1 MPRKFSGVPHV
12 GRRTETKPDG
22 TRYIYERTTLYDQ
35 QTKKVKVL
43 HCKLLGKIP
52 PGETEMIKTRP
63 KRPGAAKPAAKVTA
77 KRTHVGTDRIVE
89 WIGRES
95 GIEAD
100 LLRSLPE
107 KEALMS
113 SSLARYLLLTDGA
126 ALPRMEGWQIDH
138 RLPYANPITESAY
151 GRLFKEIGENEGWI
165 QQYFACRASRLDKN
179 PTIALDSTTISTYS
193 NNQSAA
199 RYGFNKDRDGLPT
212 IKLVTLYSVR
222 DREPIAYSTQP
233 GNIPDVI
240 SVQNAIRQLE
250 VLGVSKPEVVTDNGY
265 YSAANMVGF
274 MKANLKFL
282 TLAKR
287 TVGWISPIVEELLP
301 QLGPF
306 STVCPF
312 DRTVHGKSASLMQEF
327 SYGRKRSRNGV
338 AAGEEQTMRRR
349 VYVHVFR
356 NTDMQMCRSTALHE
370 QISEV
375 RKLVESGVEMNE
387 FSQRIADKYLILSRV
402 GRGGKPRVD
411 VNEEAFENAKKY
423 FGVFV
428 LVSNKTMDTFEAL
441 EKYRLREKT
450 EEAFAVHKGNLG
462 GSRPRVWS
470 GKSLRGRQF
479 VQFIG
484 LGYRGFLQNRIKQ
497 VKEELSRKLP
507 DDAPAEEKRLREK
520 LIVWLENRSIAQIL
534 DWFDC
539 VEETTVVTEAH
550 KRRWTTEVVK
560 RDQLFLRLL
569 GVIQ

>member
-22 TRYIYERTTLYDQ
+22 TRYIYERTTQYDQ

-63 KRPGAAKPAAKVTA
+63 KRPSTAKPVAMAAAK
-77 KRTHVGTDRIVE
+77 GTRLGSDRIAE

-95 GIEAD
+95 GIDAD

-107 KEALMS
+107 EQALLS

-126 ALPRMEGWQIDH
+126 SLTRMEGWQTDH
-138 RLPYANPITESAY
+138 SLPYEDPVTESAC
-151 GRLFKEIGENEGWI
+151 GCLFREIGENEGWI
-165 QQYFACRASRLDKN
+165 RQYFDCRASRLDKEQVV
-179 PTIALDSTTISTYS
+179 ALDSAAVQIYPD
-193 NNQSAA
+193 NRSAA
-199 RYGFNKDRDGLPT
+199 RYGLNKDRDGLPAVR
-212 IKLVTLYSVR
+212 LVTLYSVR

-233 GNIPDVI
+233 GYVPDVI
-240 SVQNAIRQLE
+240 GVKNAIRQLE
-250 VLGVSKPEVVTDNGY
+250 ELGVSKPEVVTDNGY

-450 EEAFAVHKGNLG
+450 EEAFAVCGEDLG
-462 GSRPRVWS
+462 CSGSGVWN

-479 VQFIG
+479 VQFIA
-484 LGYRGFLQNRIKQ
+484 LGYRDFLQNRIRQ
-497 VKEELSRKLP
+497 VREELSRRLP
-507 DDAPAEEKRLREK
+507 DGAPAEEKGLREK
-520 LIVWLENRSIAQIL
+520 LACWLENRSIARIL
-534 DWFDC
+534 DRFDR
-539 VEETTVVTEAH
+539 VEQAAVETEAQGGQ
-550 KRRWTTEVVK
+550 TTETAE
-560 RDQLFLRLL
+560 RDRLFLRLL